1 MSSERSGQGI
11 LFVVSAPSGT
21 GKTTVCAELLKRV
34 ADLRLSL
41 SHTTRPIR
49 RGEEDGVHYH
59 FVSEEEFRELVSQG
73 AFLEWASFADRHYG
87 TSIEAVTGP
96 LAEGMDLLLEIE
108 VQGARQVRERRAD
121 ARLIFL
127 LPPGLDVLEARLRG
141 RGTDSETVIERR
153 LAAAQGE
160 IEAAEIFD
168 YAVVN
173 DSLDET
179 VANVSEIVEAE
190 RRGDTRSV
198 RERFG
203 QERVLADWSRGNP
216 PSD

>member
-1 MSSERSGQGI
+1 VTAERSRQGI

-34 ADLRLSL
+34 GDLRLSV
-41 SHTTRPIR
+41 SHTTRPMR
-49 RGEEDGVHYH
+49 RGEEEGVHYH
-59 FVSEEEFRELVSQG
+59 FVSEDGFQELVSEG
-73 AFLEWASFADRHYG
+73 AFVEWAKFADRYYG

-108 VQGARQVRERRAD
+108 VQGARQIRERRAD

-127 LPPGLDVLEARLRG
+127 LPPGLDVLETRLRG
-141 RGTDSETVIERR
+141 RGTDSEPVIQRR
-153 LAAAQGE
+153 LAEAQGE

-179 VANVSEIVEAE
+179 VANVIAIVEAE
-190 RRGDTRSV
+190 RGGDTRSV

-203 QERVLADWSRGNP
+203 RERVLADWRRGNP
-216 PSD
+216 PRD